1 MLLFKYLSIILERL
15 SETDA
20 SKFLDIYRRLL
31 GGKDEEL
38 REDNNELG
46 EKRAEAFEAY
56 EEKCEPT
63 FHLGKRACPAISSC
77 GPNFNNFDPKAST
90 TTAKG
95 WFKPKY

>member
-1 MLLFKYLSIILERL
+1 MLLLYYINIERI

-20 SKFLDIYRRLL
+20 SKFLEIYRRLM

-63 FHLGKRACPAISSC
+63 FHLGKRACPAISTC
-77 GPNFNNFDPKAST
+77 GPSFNNYDPKVST